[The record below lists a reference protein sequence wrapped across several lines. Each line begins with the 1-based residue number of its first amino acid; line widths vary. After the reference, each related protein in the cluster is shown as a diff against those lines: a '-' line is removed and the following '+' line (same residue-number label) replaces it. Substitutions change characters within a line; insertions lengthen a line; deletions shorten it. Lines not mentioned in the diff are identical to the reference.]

1 MELLIAAWIALES
14 CGLAV
19 RILAL
24 EAFKIRLTIG
34 DNAAKFARP
43 SLIKDKVK
51 II

>member
-1 MELLIAAWIALES
+1 MLIAAWIALES
-14 CGLAV
+14 CGFTV

-34 DNAAKFARP
+34 DNTAKLAWP
-43 SLIKDKVK
+43 SLVEDKIK

>member
-19 RILAL
+19 GVLAL
-24 EAFKIRLTIG
+24 EAFKIRLNIG
-34 DNAAKFARP
+34 DNATKFARS
-43 SLIKDKVK
+43 SLIKHKVK